1 MLTLTNKVLA
11 PETYIQLPG
20 KKPPSE
26 IYGGTWRAIYD
37 EDSVFFRTPGFL
49 SGPMDGSIQGDATRN
64 VTGQIWGG
72 SANASSGLA
81 LNGSGVFRS
90 AGAGYGDKID
100 LNPDVP
106 MDSTS
111 IIFDLS
117 LQVPTAIEVRPRN
130 ITVRLWEKV
139 VENAVISQ

>member
-1 MLTLTNKVLA
+1 MLTLKNKRVS

-20 KKPPSE
+20 KKPPSD

-49 SGPMDGSIQGDATRN
+49 SNPMNGAIQGDATRN
-64 VTGQIWGG
+64 VTGTIWGG

-81 LNGSGVFRS
+81 LNGNGVFRS
-90 AGAGYGDKID
+90 AGSGLGDKID

-106 MDSTS
+106 MDSVS
-111 IIFDLS
+111 VYFDLS
-117 LQVPTAIEVRPRN
+117 QQVPIANEIRPRN

-139 VENAVISQ
+139 V